1 MGVHTGESIVVAPA
15 QTLTNQEYHYLRE
28 ISIKLIRHLG
38 VIGECNVQFALRTQ
52 NPKNLL
58 PRKSNLTIEQSS
70 NNINY
75 RIIEVNARLSRS
87 SALASK
93 ATGYPLAFIAAKLA
107 LGYSLP
113 ELKNSVTKKTSAFFE
128 PALDYVV
135 VKMPRWDL
143 DKFKKAE
150 RNIGTQMKSV
160 GEVMAIGRNLEQAL
174 QKASRMLGLDQNG
187 LVASYQ
193 RLNQKYPG
201 ILPKLNQNVETR
213 FIASQIKQSKNAI
226 NKDATNRDA
235 INRVSTKLI
244 HLIKTPNEHRLLAI
258 TEGLK
263 QGLPA
268 GKIAQWSKID
278 PWFIAKLKNIT
289 DLMAK
294 LAQAKKLTRALI
306 LTAKNKGFSDKQI
319 AVLMRRQADDIYK
332 YRLKHKL
339 MPKVNQIDTL
349 AAEYPAK
356 TNYLYLTYL

>member
-1 MGVHTGESIVVAPA
+1 
-15 QTLTNQEYHYLRE
+15 
-28 ISIKLIRHLG
+28 
-38 VIGECNVQFALRTQ
+38 
-52 NPKNLL
+52 
-58 PRKSNLTIEQSS
+58 
-70 NNINY
+70 
-75 RIIEVNARLSRS
+75 
-87 SALASK
+87 
-93 ATGYPLAFIAAKLA
+93 
-107 LGYSLP
+107 LP